1 MESAQRTRPRG
12 PWSGSRPYLGFLYV
26 GGPCGPL
33 PVANRADGP
42 CSHRKPEG
50 GGTGTLFSIS
60 PTVAP
65 GPTTGRG
72 ATAGAGYEAAEN
84 WMTRPGVGP
93 IPDLDQMLTFG
104 AACTSPL
111 PTPCRS
117 VLGGERPGPTRQ
129 GARSWETK

>member
-1 MESAQRTRPRG
+1 MESAQRTRPSG

-42 CSHRKPEG
+42 CPHKKPEDG
-50 GGTGTLFSIS
+50 GMGTLFSIS

-72 ATAGAGYEAAEN
+72 VTAGAGYEAAEN
-84 WMTRPGVGP
+84 WTTRPGVGP
-93 IPDLDQMLTFG
+93 IPDLD
-104 AACTSPL
+104 
-111 PTPCRS
+111 
-117 VLGGERPGPTRQ
+117 
-129 GARSWETK
+129 